1 MQLNIVV
8 AGVGGQGSVLASH
21 IIAEAAINQ
30 GISVRVGETF
40 GAAMRGGAVASHVRI
55 GNVSSP
61 LVQKHKAHII
71 LALEPLEGLRVGLEF
86 LAPEGVAILNTRPIP
101 PVDVFVGKFVY
112 PEIKKIIQALE
123 AIGKNVHAF
132 DATQLAIEAGNTR
145 TLNSVILGALSAVK
159 VWPFPSQVLEEAIIA
174 RVPAQTK
181 EVNLRAFNLG
191 KMKMENLDG
200 K

>member
-1 MQLNIVV
+1 
-8 AGVGGQGSVLASH
+8 
-21 IIAEAAINQ
+21 
-30 GISVRVGETF
+30 
-40 GAAMRGGAVASHVRI
+40 
-55 GNVSSP
+55 
-61 LVQKHKAHII
+61 
-71 LALEPLEGLRVGLEF
+71 
-86 LAPEGVAILNTRPIP
+86 TRPIP